1 MNLNAP
7 LGAVARVDGVRALIA
22 YAVGLAIGAA
32 LALALL
38 AALFGIGLP
47 VV

>member
-22 YAVGLAIGAA
+22 YAIGLAIGAA
-32 LALALL
+32 LALPIL